1 MNKNKEINKTLLA
14 ALLTL
19 CFFTQNAYAK
29 SCKSVRPYKKYLAN
43 LSIESTTT
51 CDDSG
56 CQTITPDDGVVS
68 NDLQTNYFLKITG
81 ARKGTYTY
89 YLLDRKIFRDY
100 QITLVSEC
108 EQFTF
113 TLPVHVNSNFVGTAS
128 DTVKMNC
135 TGLAD
140 KKSGVVAGSCE
151 GSFFAPNFNAEI
163 TNKGSFSL
171 TPTRQTIVN
180 PCNTIQGA
188 LLYGSQCA
196 NR

>member
-1 MNKNKEINKTLLA
+1 MNKNKEALKKLL
-14 ALLTL
+14 LLLLVCSICVPT
-19 CFFTQNAYAK
+19 AYAK
-29 SCKSVRPYKKYLAN
+29 SCKPIRPYKKYLAN

-68 NDLQTNYFLKITG
+68 NDFQTSYFLKITG

-100 QITLVSEC
+100 QTTLVSEC
-108 EQFTF
+108 GQFTL
-113 TLPVHVNSNFVGTAS
+113 TLPVHINPDFVGTTS
-128 DTVKMNC
+128 DTLKMNC
-135 TGLAD
+135 SGLAD
-140 KKSGVVAGSCE
+140 KKTGIVIGTCE
-151 GSFFAPNFNAEI
+151 GSFFAPNFNAQI
-163 TNKGSFSL
+163 TNKASFKL

-180 PCNTIQGA
+180 PCKTGA
-188 LLYGSQCA
+188 GILLYGSQCA